1 MTTPLPAD
9 GTAGGAVPARLSVT
23 LRRDGTVSAHTLDVT
38 GVACLDSVALLE
50 DLLDGTIVHSELT
63 SDYVAAPVGLAGTQA
78 AAHAVGE
85 REEQPDTVPHLGSG

>member
-1 MTTPLPAD
+1 MTSTGPTGPA
-9 GTAGGAVPARLSVT
+9 GAPGLPARLSVT

-63 SDYVAAPVGLAGTQA
+63 ADYVAAPARQDVGQQLPEG
-78 AAHAVGE
+78 
-85 REEQPDTVPHLGSG
+85 EEQLPDYGPR